1 MESISRKFWMQCSRW
16 CSLLLCL
23 TYAGTATAAAAIAIN
38 VNKRNDFT
46 RTLTQGPNDLGQAPP
61 ANDADREAELT
72 APSGVACTLWLGD
85 VSFILSYIVDLMAL
99 CQ

>member
-1 MESISRKFWMQCSRW
+1 MSADKPAETKISHRITRMKNIMDPSCPII
-16 CSLLLCL
+16 C
-23 TYAGTATAAAAIAIN
+23 AI
-38 VNKRNDFT
+38 KRTENTFIAFFP
-46 RTLTQGPNDLGQAPP
+46 PNDQGQAPP
-61 ANDADREAELT
+61 ANDAAREAELT